1 MKRKLTTAALMTS
14 VLLVAAC
21 DGSDDTGGEE
31 ATGIDTFGTAF
42 RAMFDA
48 DANAEPVDAQSVDI
62 SVNGTADPFN
72 P

>member
-1 MKRKLTTAALMTS
+1 MKLRSRSSYALPV
-14 VLLVAAC
+14 VLLLAAC
-21 DGSDDTGGEE
+21 GGS
-31 ATGIDTFGTAF
+31 AVAVMGIDTLGESF

-62 SVNGTADPFN
+62 AVSLTDEPFN